1 MHQGF
6 LKEKMDDI
14 SQNAVELT
22 IAERIKRL
30 ERQAT
35 RARVIVSMTVAQIE
49 NSKSISPELMQE
61 LKDFSESE

>member
-1 MHQGF
+1 MN
-6 LKEKMDDI
+6 ES

-22 IAERIKRL
+22 VADRIKRL

-35 RARVIVSMTVAQIE
+35 RARVIVSMTIAQIE
-49 NSKSISPELMQE
+49 NSKSISPELMKE

>member
-1 MHQGF
+1 
-6 LKEKMDDI
+6 MDDV

-30 ERQAT
+30 EMQAT

-49 NSKSISPELMQE
+49 DSKSISPELMKE
-61 LKDFSESE
+61 LRDFSESE

>member
-1 MHQGF
+1 MN
-6 LKEKMDDI
+6 DI

-22 IAERIKRL
+22 VAERIKRL
-30 ERQAT
+30 ERQAI

-49 NSKSISPELMQE
+49 NSKSISPELMRE